1 MKNDTKGGWRKR
13 FGKWFKLGFDR
24 SFSTGRWRQ
33 LTWLC
38 GGLAGVFLLFWAVSW
53 AVGSGLSGRRV
64 VELLVDPGAFTGG
77 EQAGE
82 AWGLNLV
89 VAVVGAVVFTGAL
102 ISVVV
107 NMLDGRVTAFRQGL
121 VRYGFSDHVLVLGAG
136 DMLTN
141 LLRVFARDEETR
153 KRDIVVLTSRDAEE
167 VRARVM
173 AQLNQKEE
181 GLSVTILF
189 GRRDSAEELASVH
202 AGEAQEIYILGESGE
217 TGHDA
222 VNIACWRSVQ
232 RLCAEGKREIK
243 CYMMFDYL
251 SSFHVFQFREHEQPT
266 GELELTIINAQE
278 DWAQRV
284 LVSRCR
290 EGREIYY
297 PAIDRKGIG
306 PDDRAGVHFVV
317 AGMTRM
323 GYAMATTAAHIAH
336 FPNFRTRGQR
346 TRITFVGADIRQEMN
361 FFRGHY
367 ASLFALSRTTYR
379 WWDNEGKE
387 HTETAMP
394 KAEYGDF
401 MDGEWEF
408 VDGGMEEPQVRALM
422 QEWCRKEQEGEEY
435 LTLAICGATQ
445 EANVATAL
453 YLPTEVY
460 DAGVPVFVYQ
470 PQGGELIDSA
480 RETKHYRGLYAF
492 GMRTACFG
500 DDWKRRLAMAKRINY
515 LYEHWNEYTRMSQ
528 DEEELKAL
536 WMKHPFAEQ
545 LSNVYA
551 ANSIGTKI
559 RTLKMKVEKTD
570 DEYEEGLENATEDK
584 QQAALERK
592 LKRVG
597 FTKAQEEWLAEIEH
611 NRWNME
617 KLLLGFR
624 ALPISERERVEKA
637 LQGTEEEKK
646 AMKAETKH
654 MKTVL
659 FLHKDIAPYEALSKE
674 SKKYDQSIVEHLMD
688 VVV

>member
-1 MKNDTKGGWRKR
+1 M
-13 FGKWFKLGFDR
+13 
-24 SFSTGRWRQ
+24 
-33 LTWLC
+33 
-38 GGLAGVFLLFWAVSW
+38 FLLFWAVSW

-136 DMLTN
+136 EMLTN
-141 LLRVFARDEETR
+141 LLRVFARDKEMQ

-167 VRARVM
+167 VRARVL

-181 GLSVTILF
+181 QLSVTILF

-202 AGEAQEIYILGESGE
+202 AEKAHEIYILGESGE

-232 RLCAEGKREIK
+232 SLCAGGKREIK

-251 SSFHVFQFREHEQPT
+251 SSFHVFQFREHEQST
-266 GELELTIINAQE
+266 SEVELMIINAQE

-323 GYAMATTAAHIAH
+323 GYAMATTVAHIAH

-346 TRITFVGADIRQEMN
+346 TRITFVGPNIRQEMN

-367 ASLFALSRTTYR
+367 ASLFSLSRATYR
-379 WWDNEGKE
+379 CWDNEGE
-387 HTETAMP
+387 EQVETVMP
-394 KAEYGDF
+394 DAEYGDF
-401 MDGEWEF
+401 MDVEWEF
-408 VDGGMEEPQVRALM
+408 VDGGMEEPRVRTLM
-422 QEWCRKEQEGEEY
+422 QEWCRKERKGEEY
-435 LTLAICGATQ
+435 LTLAICGTTQ

-480 RETKHYRGLYAF
+480 KETKHYRELYAF

-515 LYEHWNEYTRMSQ
+515 LYEYWNKYTRMSQ

-551 ANSIGTKI
+551 ANSLGVKI
-559 RTLKMKVEKTD
+559 RSLKMRVNKCDE
-570 DEYEEGLENATEDK
+570 EYEEKLEKAAEEK
-584 QQAALERK
+584 QIAALEQK

-597 FTKAQEEWLAEIEH
+597 FTAAQEEMLEEIEH

-624 ALPISERERVEKA
+624 ALPIAERERVDKG
-637 LQGTEEEKK
+637 LQGTDEEKK
-646 AMKAETKH
+646 AMKAETDH
-654 MKTVL
+654 MKTVR
-659 FLHKDIAPYEALSKE
+659 FLHKDIRPHEALSKSSRE
-674 SKKYDQSIVEHLMD
+674 YDRAIVKHLMD
-688 VVV
+688 TIV